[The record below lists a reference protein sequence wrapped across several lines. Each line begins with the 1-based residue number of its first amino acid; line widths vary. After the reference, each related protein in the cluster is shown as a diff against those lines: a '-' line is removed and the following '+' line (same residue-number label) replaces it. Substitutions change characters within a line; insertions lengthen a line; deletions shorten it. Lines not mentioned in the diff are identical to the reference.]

1 VSAEL
6 DRAERGDAAADDLV
20 ALMTPIVKAGLTD
33 LGSEATNL
41 ALGVFGGAGY
51 IRETGMEQ
59 LVRDA
64 RIAQIYEGTNGV
76 QALDLVGRKL
86 PEGAGRLLRRFFHPA
101 ADVLAEA
108 MADERIADVAVPAQ
122 AALERLR
129 RATLWL
135 AERALADR
143 EEAGAAATEY
153 LRLFYLT
160 ALGVLWVRMAR
171 AAVERGDAFGETK
184 LQTARFY
191 AARVLPETA
200 GLLRQVT
207 AGKATLMAPDAA
219 AF

>member
-1 VSAEL
+1 MISDRLAQRKAE
-6 DRAERGDAAADDLV
+6 V
-20 ALMTPIVKAGLTD
+20 
-33 LGSEATNL
+33 
-41 ALGVFGGAGY
+41 GA
-51 IRETGMEQ
+51 
-59 LVRDA
+59 
-64 RIAQIYEGTNGV
+64 
-76 QALDLVGRKL
+76 
-86 PEGAGRLLRRFFHPA
+86 
-101 ADVLAEA
+101 
-108 MADERIADVAVPAQ
+108 
-122 AALERLR
+122 R
-129 RATLWL
+129 RATLSTFQREKL
-135 AERALADR
+135 DELLRALDDR

-191 AARVLPETA
+191 AARVLPGTA

>member
-1 VSAEL
+1 
-6 DRAERGDAAADDLV
+6 
-20 ALMTPIVKAGLTD
+20 VKAGLTD

-101 ADVLAEA
+101 SALLAEA
-108 MADERIADVAVPAQ
+108 VADERIADVAIPAQ

-135 AERALADR
+135 AEHALADP

-153 LRLFYLT
+153 LRLFHLT
-160 ALGVLWVRMAR
+160 AVGVLWVRMAR
-171 AAVERGDAFGETK
+171 AAVDRGDAFGEAK

-191 AARVLPETA
+191 AARILPETA
-200 GLLRQVT
+200 GLVRQVT